1 MIPYFV
7 IPPLQIG
14 PLAVQSF
21 GILAAAGVWLASAL
35 LVRGA
40 RRRGLDEAPVRDF
53 SVWAVG
59 AGVIGGHLVHLLL
72 YHPEELRQGGAL
84 QLLRVWDGLS
94 STGGVLG
101 GILAAAIF
109 FRARRIPFSRYSDV
123 FALAV
128 APGWAVAR
136 LGCFS
141 VHDHPGRLTSFALAV
156 AFPDG
161 ARHDLGFYDAL
172 VLFALTGLLYAL
184 EHRRALQ
191 GRLLAVLALGYGT
204 ARFFLDFLRATDL
217 PYSDARYL
225 GLTPAQF
232 AALVLIA
239 YGIVRLA
246 RTSLDAAATSSV
258 TVEDPSVARP

>member
-7 IPPLQIG
+7 IPPLRIG
-14 PLAVQSF
+14 PLAVQPF

-40 RRRGLDEAPVRDF
+40 RRRGLDEGPLRDF
-53 SVWAVG
+53 SVWAVV
-59 AGVIGGHLVHLLL
+59 AGVIGGHLVHLLF

-84 QLLRVWDGLS
+84 QILRVWDGLS

-184 EHRRALQ
+184 EHRGALQ
-191 GRLLAVLALGYGT
+191 GKLLPALAVGYGT

-217 PYSDARYL
+217 PYSDARYY
-225 GLTPAQF
+225 GLTPAQY
-232 AALVLIA
+232 AAIALIV
-239 YGIVRLA
+239 YGVARLA
-246 RTSLDAAATSSV
+246 RTPRHAAATNPV
-258 TVEDPSVARP
+258 TVEHPSAARP

>member
-1 MIPYFV
+1 LIPYFL

-14 PLAVQSF
+14 PVAVQSF
-21 GILAAAGVWLASAL
+21 GILAAAGVSLAAAL

-40 RRRGLDEAPVRDF
+40 RRRALDETPLRDF
-53 SVWAVG
+53 PVWGVL
-59 AGVIGGHLVHLLL
+59 AGVIAGHLVHLLF
-72 YHPEELRQGGAL
+72 YHPEELREGGVL

-101 GILAAAIF
+101 GVLAAAIF
-109 FRARRIPFSRYSDV
+109 FRARRIPFSRYADV

-141 VHDHPGRLTSFALAV
+141 VHDHPGRLTSFPLAV

-161 ARHDLGFYDAL
+161 PRHDLGLYDAL
-172 VLFALTGLLYAL
+172 VLLALTGLLYAL
-184 EHRRALQ
+184 ERRRAME
-191 GRLLAVLALGYGT
+191 GRLLPVLAVGYGT

-217 PYSDARYL
+217 PYSDARYF

-232 AALVLIA
+232 GALVLIA
-239 YGIVRLA
+239 YGVVRLA
-246 RTSLDAAATSSV
+246 QPARQAAVTSPVTSE
-258 TVEDPSVARP
+258 TRAG

>member
-1 MIPYFV
+1 MIPHFV

-14 PLAVQSF
+14 PLSVQSF

-136 LGCFS
+136 VGCFS

-191 GRLLAVLALGYGT
+191 GRLLPVLALGYGT

>member
-1 MIPYFV
+1 MIPYFL

-14 PLAVQSF
+14 PVAVRSF
-21 GILAAAGVWLASAL
+21 GILAAAGVSLAAAL

-40 RRRGLDEAPVRDF
+40 RRRALDETPLRDF
-53 SVWAVG
+53 PVWGVL
-59 AGVIGGHLVHLLL
+59 AGVIGGHLVHLLF
-72 YHPEELRQGGAL
+72 YHPEELRQGGIL

-101 GILAAAIF
+101 GVVAAAIF
-109 FRARRIPFSRYSDV
+109 FRARRIPFSRYADV

-141 VHDHPGRLTSFALAV
+141 VHDHPGRLTSFTLAV

-161 ARHDLGFYDAL
+161 PRHDLGLYDAL
-172 VLFALTGLLYAL
+172 VLSALTGLLYAL
-184 EHRRALQ
+184 ERRRAMQ
-191 GRLLAVLALGYGT
+191 GKLLPILAVGYGT

-217 PYSDARYL
+217 PYSDARYF

-232 AALVLIA
+232 GTLFLIA
-239 YGIVRLA
+239 YGVVRLA
-246 RTSLDAAATSSV
+246 QPAPQTEVTSPVTSE
-258 TVEDPSVARP
+258 TRAG

>member
-14 PLAVQSF
+14 PVAVQSF
-21 GILAAAGVWLASAL
+21 GILAAAGVSLAAAL

-40 RRRGLDEAPVRDF
+40 RRRALDETPLRDF
-53 SVWAVG
+53 PVWAVL
-59 AGVIGGHLVHLLL
+59 AGVIGGHLVHLLF
-72 YHPEELRQGGAL
+72 YHPEELRQGGIL

-101 GILAAAIF
+101 GVVAAAIF
-109 FRARRIPFSRYSDV
+109 FRARRIPFSRYADV

-141 VHDHPGRLTSFALAV
+141 VHDHPGRLTSFTLAV

-161 ARHDLGFYDAL
+161 PRHDLGLYDAL
-172 VLFALTGLLYAL
+172 VLSALTGLLYAL
-184 EHRRALQ
+184 ERRRAMQ
-191 GRLLAVLALGYGT
+191 GKLLPILAVGYGT

-217 PYSDARYL
+217 PYSDARYF

-232 AALVLIA
+232 GTLFLIA
-239 YGIVRLA
+239 YGVVRLA
-246 RTSLDAAATSSV
+246 QPARQAAVTSPMTSE
-258 TVEDPSVARP
+258 TRAG